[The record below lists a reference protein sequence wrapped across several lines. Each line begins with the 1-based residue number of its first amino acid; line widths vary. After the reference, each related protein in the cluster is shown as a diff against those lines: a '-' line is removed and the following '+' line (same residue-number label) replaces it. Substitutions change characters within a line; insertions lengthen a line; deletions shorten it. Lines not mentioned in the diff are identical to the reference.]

1 MRPLSTVGI
10 VAVVAAVLAWTP
22 GVGAWG
28 MDVHR
33 LITRRAIDGMPADLK
48 PFYHAKADFIV
59 ERAVDPDLWR
69 IVDLATKFGPEEP
82 NHFLDYDNYGEPAP
96 FAGVPREW
104 NAVVQKYGADL
115 ANKNGRVPWRA
126 EEIFDKLVTTFVD
139 AGKNPGGFS
148 LDNAR
153 YLSAVLA
160 HYVQDAHQP
169 FHGVANYDGQLS
181 NQRGIHSRFETEL
194 VLRHRV
200 TLTLAPVK
208 ITPVSDIK
216 TFIFDTLL
224 ADQALSLKVLAADK
238 KAVEGRELYDDGYF
252 DAFAAAGALAVAEQR
267 VGDAASGVAS
277 VWVAAW
283 EKAGKPKLVD
293 APRAPSRIRR

>member
-1 MRPLSTVGI
+1 MCPMGAMRPLSKVGI
-10 VAVVAAVLAWTP
+10 AAVLAAVVAWP
-22 GVGAWG
+22 SGVAAWG

-33 LITRRAIDGMPADLK
+33 LITRRAIDGLPAELK
-48 PFYHAKADFIV
+48 PFYAAKADFIA
-59 ERAVDPDLWR
+59 EHAVDPDLWR
-69 IVDLATKFGPEEP
+69 IPDLSSKFGPEEP

-139 AGKNPGGFS
+139 AGKNPGGYS

-160 HYVQDAHQP
+160 HYVEDAHQP
-169 FHGVANYDGQLS
+169 FHGVANYDGQLT

-194 VLRHRV
+194 VLRNQAK
-200 TLTLAPVK
+200 LKLAPVK
-208 ITPVSDIK
+208 ISPVADIK

-224 ADQALSLKVLAADK
+224 AFDNYPVDHSLAHRFG
-238 KAVEGRELYDDGYF
+238 AVEVRDVQLAERTHYPLTLSVVPGEQMRLR
-252 DAFAAAGALAVAEQR
+252 ALWDPAR
-267 VGDAASGVAS
+267 VPGSGVQI
-277 VWVAAW
+277 
-283 EKAGKPKLVD
+283 G
-293 APRAPSRIRR
+293 RAHV